1 MPRFA
6 WIQRLK
12 QCIVAWCPAVIR
24 FDFVYLDP
32 PNIQSKCIWIKHYK
46 TQFLWPHTG
55 SQTVMT
61 TKNPRPTSLYSL
73 LNHQL
78 ISVQNSQ
85 KRPTAHEDFK
95 IDAGFPMD
103 FPWMT
108 HSTRYQPSR
117 IFTMESQV
125 PVYWKPSTAPRID
138 SARNEAAGCCW
149 PQVKRGKVAIS
160 SWGAGKEQICGV
172 VKTCENYGLW
182 LFGDKPKEQQ

>member
-1 MPRFA
+1 MATHGESNGNDNKKSKTDIFVFLVEPSIDFGPKFA
-6 WIQRLK
+6 ETPNCSRGFQD
-12 QCIVAWCPAVIR
+12 WC
-24 FDFVYLDP
+24 
-32 PNIQSKCIWIKHYK
+32 
-46 TQFLWPHTG
+46 G
-55 SQTVMT
+55 
-61 TKNPRPTSLYSL
+61 
-73 LNHQL
+73 
-78 ISVQNSQ
+78 IS
-85 KRPTAHEDFK
+85 H
-95 IDAGFPMD
+95 GFPMDDTD